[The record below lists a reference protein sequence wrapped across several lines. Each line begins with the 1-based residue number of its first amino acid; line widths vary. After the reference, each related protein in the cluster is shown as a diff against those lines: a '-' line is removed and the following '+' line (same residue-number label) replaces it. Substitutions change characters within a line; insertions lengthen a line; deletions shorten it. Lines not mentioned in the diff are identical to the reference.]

1 MEKKWFVVHTYS
13 GYENKVKTN
22 LEKRVQS
29 MEMEDKIFRVL
40 VPMEDELETGRDGK
54 KKLVK
59 KKVFPGY
66 VIVEMIVTDDSWY
79 VVRNTPGVT
88 GFVGTGTRPIPLEE
102 HEVKAILRSMGVEE
116 PRIRIDF
123 ALGESVRINEGPFEG
138 LVGKIEE
145 IMADKQKVKVRVA
158 LFNRETPVE
167 LNFTQVQKL

>member
-1 MEKKWFVVHTYS
+1 
-13 GYENKVKTN
+13 VKTN

-145 IMADKQKVKVRVA
+145 IMADKQKLKVRVA